1 MSVTHHYCTLFDK
14 NYLYKGIAMYSSLQ
28 RVSDSFHLWVLA
40 MDSETYTHLKKRG
53 LPNVTVLSLNEVE
66 DEELRDIKHTR
77 SPAEYCWTL
86 TPVLPLF
93 IIEKYNVSQISY
105 VDADLFFFS

>member
-66 DEELRDIKHTR
+66 DEELSIVGHLLQFYHCLLLRNITYHR
-77 SPAEYCWTL
+77 YRMLMLIC
-86 TPVLPLF
+86 
-93 IIEKYNVSQISY
+93 
-105 VDADLFFFS
+105 FFSLHPT